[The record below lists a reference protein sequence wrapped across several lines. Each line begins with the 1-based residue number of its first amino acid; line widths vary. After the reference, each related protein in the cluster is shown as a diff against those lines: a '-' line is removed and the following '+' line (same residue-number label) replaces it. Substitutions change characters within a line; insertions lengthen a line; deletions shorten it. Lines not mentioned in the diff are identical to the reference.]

1 MHLSCLRNPG
11 ERLADSQPAAQ
22 AQQHQRPSRWLRYR
36 GRGQPKVHTGD
47 LIADESAEF
56 AVAGLE
62 VAQKRRGLAIGV
74 RRTRIIEKLIL
85 PEDGVLARGGRPA
98 LLQGAGPRDAGFGLQ
113 ELSLGFEL
121 RGLNLR
127 VVIDQVMETD
137 RGVEFRGQHLFPERL
152 AELVF
157 LVERRGRRS
166 GPSPRAWGCPAAG
179 GVTVQT
185 GARKLDFA
193 PVRVVEPG
201 DSNS

>member
-74 RRTRIIEKLIL
+74 HRTRIIEKLIL
-85 PEDGVLARGGRPA
+85 TENGVLARGGRPA
-98 LLQGAGPRDAGFGLQ
+98 LGSPKLTEASTLLSARWILIQRQPARSSEARMCGTLSVPR
-113 ELSLGFEL
+113 
-121 RGLNLR
+121 
-127 VVIDQVMETD
+127 
-137 RGVEFRGQHLFPERL
+137 
-152 AELVF
+152 
-157 LVERRGRRS
+157 
-166 GPSPRAWGCPAAG
+166 
-179 GVTVQT
+179 
-185 GARKLDFA
+185 
-193 PVRVVEPG
+193 
-201 DSNS
+201 